1 MLRPV
6 RVRRCNVLSRA
17 CAHLP
22 QGSLHFIHPPP
33 GAWLPLEH
41 GRSEARGGQGS
52 ARAGADEH
60 AAGSV
65 LLEFAVADAPLLARV
80 PLVCAR
86 CPMRDALCPR
96 PLRRLRCSAR
106 PVSYIQRPP
115 PSRTA
120 LRLRPH
126 TPPSLPPCPPAP
138 SRACSRPA
146 LNCCRTT
153 CLHTSRLP
161 TLLSLSCSSTAKCG
175 VLVCVCVCVMCVYVM
190 CVCEPRLT
198 HKPRPQTNTCEGLI
212 THIQRVPEYP
222 HYPPTYKHMRGPDYP
237 HDFPT

>member
-80 PLVCAR
+80 PPVCAR

-120 LRLRPH
+120 LRLRPRTH
-126 TPPSLPPCPPAP
+126 PSLPPCPEQG
-138 SRACSRPA
+138 
-146 LNCCRTT
+146 L
-153 CLHTSRLP
+153 LP
-161 TLLSLSCSSTAKCG
+161 TSVELLPHDMFAHVQTVDAAVVV
-175 VLVCVCVCVMCVYVM
+175 VLVDGQVWGSGVCVCVCDV
-190 CVCEPRLT
+190 CVC
-198 HKPRPQTNTCEGLI
+198 NVC
-212 THIQRVPEYP
+212 V
-222 HYPPTYKHMRGPDYP
+222 
-237 HDFPT
+237 